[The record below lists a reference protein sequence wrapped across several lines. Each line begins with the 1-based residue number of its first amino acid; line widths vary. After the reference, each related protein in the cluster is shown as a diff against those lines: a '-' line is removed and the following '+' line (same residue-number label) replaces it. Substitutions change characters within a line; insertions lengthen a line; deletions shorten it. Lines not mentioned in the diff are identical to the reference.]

1 MMYESISGGLR
12 IAYLVLPIMAAICLI
27 AKKSISF
34 WNWGKWMLI
43 VSLLCYLLLLV
54 SVRFTSLR
62 LKANLDSHD
71 LDGNEMFSGSELTPQ
86 MYKAMKEWTSD
97 TGRTLAPIT
106 GLFISPIYCGFW
118 FVIIGLPYILVK
130 RNGAKRAGADSDV

>member
-1 MMYESISGGLR
+1 MYESISTSLR
-12 IAYLVLPIMAAICLI
+12 VAYLVLPILAAICLI

-54 SVRFTSLR
+54 LVRFTNLR
-62 LKANLDSHD
+62 LKANLDSYD

-86 MYKAMKEWTSD
+86 MHQAMKEWTSD

-130 RNGAKRAGADSDV
+130 RNGAKRAGDDSDV